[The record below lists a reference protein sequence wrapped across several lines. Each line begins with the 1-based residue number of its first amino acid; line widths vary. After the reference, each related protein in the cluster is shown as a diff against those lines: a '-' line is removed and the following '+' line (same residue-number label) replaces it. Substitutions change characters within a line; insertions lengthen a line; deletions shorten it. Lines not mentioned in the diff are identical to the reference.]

1 MNYKMIL
8 HTIGK
13 ILCVESAL
21 MIPAFFISLGYGEAD
36 SMRGLA
42 TTIVLTAAIG
52 ILLLILLVPKNKNFY
67 AREGF
72 FTVALA
78 WIVISLFGALPF
90 FFSGA
95 IPSFVDCWFETVS
108 GFTTTGASI
117 IPDVLSIPRGLL
129 YWRSFTHWLGGMG
142 VLVFVLALQPMARG
156 GGGQAV
162 HLLRAESPGPEV
174 EKLAPRMHQTAKIL
188 YSIYIGMTLLQILL
202 LALGGM
208 PLFDNICITFGSAG
222 TGGFAVLPDSIAS
235 YSPYIQWVVTI
246 FMALFGVNF
255 SIYYLFLI
263 KKPRQALKSEELRW
277 YVGILLAATILVAV
291 NTWGMHG
298 GAAETIRH
306 SAFQVSS
313 IMTTTG
319 YATVDF
325 SLWPEF
331 SRWVL
336 MILMIVGACAGSTGG
351 GIKVSRF
358 VLMLKS
364 LLAGGKR
371 LRNPRAVSLVK
382 MDGKTVSERT
392 LHGLSLYMTA
402 YVFILASA
410 CLLVGWNGLGIET
423 TLSSVFSCLNN
434 VGPGLDVAGPY
445 SSYAGFSVLSKLV
458 LSAAML
464 FGRLEIFP
472 LLMIFSPALWSRKR
486 S

>member
-1 MNYKMIL
+1 
-8 HTIGK
+8 
-13 ILCVESAL
+13 
-21 MIPAFFISLGYGEAD
+21 
-36 SMRGLA
+36 
-42 TTIVLTAAIG
+42 
-52 ILLLILLVPKNKNFY
+52 
-67 AREGF
+67 
-72 FTVALA
+72 
-78 WIVISLFGALPF
+78 
-90 FFSGA
+90 
-95 IPSFVDCWFETVS
+95 
-108 GFTTTGASI
+108 
-117 IPDVLSIPRGLL
+117 
-129 YWRSFTHWLGGMG
+129 
-142 VLVFVLALQPMARG
+142 
-156 GGGQAV
+156 
-162 HLLRAESPGPEV
+162 
-174 EKLAPRMHQTAKIL
+174 
-188 YSIYIGMTLLQILL
+188 MTLLQILL

-208 PLFDNICITFGSAG
+208 PLFDNICITFGAAG

-277 YVGILLAATILVAV
+277 YVGILLAAIILVAV

-298 GAAETIRH
+298 GAADTIRH

-392 LHGLSLYMTA
+392 LHG
-402 YVFILASA
+402 
-410 CLLVGWNGLGIET
+410 
-423 TLSSVFSCLNN
+423 
-434 VGPGLDVAGPY
+434 
-445 SSYAGFSVLSKLV
+445 
-458 LSAAML
+458 
-464 FGRLEIFP
+464 
-472 LLMIFSPALWSRKR
+472 
-486 S
+486 

>member
-8 HTIGK
+8 NTVGK
-13 ILCVESAL
+13 ILCLEAAL
-21 MIPAFFISLGYGEAD
+21 MVPAFFISLGNEEID

-42 TTIVLTAAIG
+42 MTIVLTAAVG
-52 ILLLILLVPKNKNFY
+52 VLLLTLIVPKNKNFY

-72 FTVALA
+72 FTVAFT
-78 WIVISLFGALPF
+78 WVVISLFGALPF

-117 IPDVLSIPRGLL
+117 IPDVLAIPKGLL

-156 GGGQAV
+156 GSGQAV

-174 EKLAPRMHQTAKIL
+174 EKLTPRMHQTAKIL

-255 SIYYLFLI
+255 SIYYLFLL
-263 KKPRQALKSEELRW
+263 KKPKQALKSEELRW
-277 YVGILLAATILVAV
+277 YVGILLGATALIAV

-319 YATVDF
+319 YAHRGF
-325 SLWPEF
+325 QP
-331 SRWVL
+331 
-336 MILMIVGACAGSTGG
+336 
-351 GIKVSRF
+351 
-358 VLMLKS
+358 
-364 LLAGGKR
+364 LAGVLALGADDPYDR
-371 LRNPRAVSLVK
+371 RRVRGVHGRRHQGLAVCADDKVP
-382 MDGKTVSERT
+382 
-392 LHGLSLYMTA
+392 
-402 YVFILASA
+402 A
-410 CLLVGWNGLGIET
+410 CGREKAAQPARRCACENGRQNR
-423 TLSSVFSCLNN
+423 F
-434 VGPGLDVAGPY
+434 GPY
-445 SSYAGFSVLSKLV
+445 
-458 LSAAML
+458 AA
-464 FGRLEIFP
+464 RLEP
-472 LLMIFSPALWSRKR
+472 VYDGVCVHPGVLLPACRLERAGD
-486 S
+486 